1 MKLLRKYIREILS
14 ENKLRVFDF
23 DDTLAVTDSMI
34 ILTKGS
40 GEQIRQT
47 PGEWAVYK
55 PEPGD
60 KFDYSE
66 FGGELM
72 NPREIKDYMNWLTKL
87 IKAGEKIKTAIK
99 ERASKEDIAKSD
111 WTSCCKGPILKKD
124 LEENLWVC
132 PECNRH
138 HKVKPHQRFELLFG
152 KGNYETFKTPI
163 PKDDPLNWT
172 DSKPYKER
180 LKSARKK
187 TGLDCSM
194 VVASG
199 SINNIKITA
208 IASDFDFMGASI
220 GAAEGEAFLYA
231 AQHAI
236 ENKQPLLV
244 VTQGGGMKMQ
254 ESLISLSQ
262 MTRTTLAI
270 NEVKA
275 AGLPYIV
282 LLSDP
287 TAGGIT
293 ASYAMLGSII
303 LAEPGALVAFAGARV
318 IQGTVKQELP
328 EGFQRSEYVQKTGF
342 VDLIVNRKDTASTI
356 GTLLSIL
363 LKKNSA
369 ISSEEN
375 ETSEDT
381 QQLSK
386 VAS

>member
-1 MKLLRKYIREILS
+1 M
-14 ENKLRVFDF
+14 
-23 DDTLAVTDSMI
+23 
-34 ILTKGS
+34 
-40 GEQIRQT
+40 
-47 PGEWAVYK
+47 
-55 PEPGD
+55 
-60 KFDYSE
+60 
-66 FGGELM
+66 
-72 NPREIKDYMNWLTKL
+72 
-87 IKAGEKIKTAIK
+87 
-99 ERASKEDIAKSD
+99 
-111 WTSCCKGPILKKD
+111 
-124 LEENLWVC
+124 
-132 PECNRH
+132 
-138 HKVKPHQRFELLFG
+138 KPHQRFELLFG

-293 ASYAMLGSII
+293 ASYAMLGDIH
-303 LAEPGALVAFAGARV
+303 LAEPGALIAFAGARV
-318 IQGTVKQELP
+318 IAGTVKQELP